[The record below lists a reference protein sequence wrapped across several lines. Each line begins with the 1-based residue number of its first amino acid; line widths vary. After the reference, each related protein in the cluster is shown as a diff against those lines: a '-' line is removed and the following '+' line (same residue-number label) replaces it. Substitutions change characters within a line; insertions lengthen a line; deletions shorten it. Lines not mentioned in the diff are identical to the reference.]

1 MKYTTE
7 WQPKDY
13 RILKNYIDDTIFVA
27 LEKAD
32 NEHDFKSFIKIFSK
46 SPIECIFHIDSTE
59 PVFGRYNFRNDAKTC
74 MLIDNALFRH
84 QEYLENLVKE
94 QKYKQLI
101 KK

>member
-1 MKYTTE
+1 MKYTTD

-32 NEHDFKSFIKIFSK
+32 HNKDYKAFIKIFSK
-46 SPIECIFHIDSTE
+46 SPIECSYHIEMSE
-59 PVFGRYNFRNDAKTC
+59 PVFGRYNFRNDERTC
-74 MLIDNALFRH
+74 IILDNALHRH
-84 QEYLENLVKE
+84 KEYLENLVKE